1 MNRDDVKRFQTKL
14 EEKNFECRVSIF
26 LQDWTMRSWKWLEI
40 LRGQENRKSEFLMGS
55 WTLFLF
61 ENWNLKE
68 IGILRLKCRRLKIA
82 RSMEI
87 LKWKISGKKLRDIC
101 IEFRCYFFALASW
114 KNILSKFENSL
125 LIITSNVEI
134 PSLAFSN
141 ELSNQKLKLKLK
153 YTTIWMTD
161 QLGHVYDQY
170 DRP

>member
-1 MNRDDVKRFQTKL
+1 
-14 EEKNFECRVSIF
+14 
-26 LQDWTMRSWKWLEI
+26 
-40 LRGQENRKSEFLMGS
+40 
-55 WTLFLF
+55 
-61 ENWNLKE
+61 
-68 IGILRLKCRRLKIA
+68 
-82 RSMEI
+82 MEI

>member
-14 EEKNFECRVSIF
+14 EEKNFECRVSI
-26 LQDWTMRSWKWLEI
+26 LQDSSFQRWEWTMRSWKWLEI
-40 LRGQENRKSEFLMGS
+40 LRGQENWKSEFLMGIC
-55 WTLFLF
+55 TLFLF

-101 IEFRCYFFALASW
+101 TEFRCYSLALASW
-114 KNILSKFENSL
+114 KSILSKFENSL

-134 PSLAFSN
+134 PSLAFS
-141 ELSNQKLKLKLK
+141 KAK
-153 YTTIWMTD
+153 
-161 QLGHVYDQY
+161 
-170 DRP
+170 